1 MCSRI
6 GSIIIVLF
14 RVVFVV
20 VIIVVC
26 GLVKFIWIF
35 RIIIIIMIVGRV
47 FRYVRISWCVW
58 DWIVLVWNVFKFVV
72 DFIV

>member
-1 MCSRI
+1 MISGFNLLGRNDFFIIFLVMVMCSRI

-14 RVVFVV
+14 RIVFVV

-47 FRYVRISWCVW
+47 FRYVRIS
-58 DWIVLVWNVFKFVV
+58 
-72 DFIV
+72 

>member
-1 MCSRI
+1 MISGFNLLGRNDFFIIFLVMVMCSRI

-47 FRYVRISWCVW
+47 FRYVRIS
-58 DWIVLVWNVFKFVV
+58 
-72 DFIV
+72 